1 MTVHVEEMVSEVTV
15 VQGDLPLTEAQL
27 EKVVDAVIA
36 RLEQR
41 KRDRALARTA
51 TQLRPSSLPPSPGGE
66 VG

>member
-27 EKVVDAVIA
+27 EKVAEFVIA

-41 KRDRALARTA
+41 KRDRALSRTA
-51 TQLRPSSLPPSPGGE
+51 TQLRPTAAPPPPGEGWA
-66 VG
+66 

>member
-27 EKVVDAVIA
+27 EKVADFVIA

-41 KRDRALARTA
+41 TRDRAQARTA
-51 TQLRPSSLPPSPGGE
+51 TELRPTSAPPAPGG
-66 VG
+66 GAA

>member
-27 EKVVDAVIA
+27 EKIAEFVIA

-41 KRDRALARTA
+41 KRDRARSRTA
-51 TQLRPSSLPPSPGGE
+51 TQLRSTAAPPPPGEGWA
-66 VG
+66 